1 MYLYYITDIIYKQS
15 NNFGAFTVLTFA
27 IFFHSYFCIQ
37 KRSALSY
44 VSTDL
49 LRFFETT
56 LLSGLMV
63 YKLLPS

>member
-1 MYLYYITDIIYKQS
+1 MYLYYITHDIYNQTDC
-15 NNFGAFTVLTFA
+15 FGAFTVLTFEGV
-27 IFFHSYFCIQ
+27 FHSYFCIQ